1 MTIEDLFNWCFRSLL
16 CFIFHLCTFSSLAP
30 FDSNF
35 AALPFLRRR
44 VIPLVEIRKKS
55 FKCIGFLRCGRKHK
69 SEAALLAVG
78 MNLLSLTPL
87 VSLSGVMALVEQVWL
102 VAVCRRSVACYAVE
116 RHNSIN
122 DYLWSVTFHLQ
133 TYQHGDSLA
142 QQTTRRARTCSPAIA
157 CFSYGLYLLLCTITA
172 VVIVLNH
179 LAPSAFWKQLK
190 A

>member
-1 MTIEDLFNWCFRSLL
+1 MFYIPSLHVFKSCSFRQQL
-16 CFIFHLCTFSSLAP
+16 CSIAFFKAP
-30 FDSNF
+30 CHSIGRNK
-35 AALPFLRRR
+35 
-44 VIPLVEIRKKS
+44 KKS